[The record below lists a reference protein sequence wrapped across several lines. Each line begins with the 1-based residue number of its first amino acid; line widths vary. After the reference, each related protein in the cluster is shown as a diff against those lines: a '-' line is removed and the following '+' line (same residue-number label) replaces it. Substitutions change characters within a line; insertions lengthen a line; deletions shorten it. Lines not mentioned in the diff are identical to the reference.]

1 MFAKTRSFSFI
12 DRLIIEVEGA
22 VQAPLQVTLKSED
35 GQIWCKTEN
44 RIHAGATSI
53 DWEGLGELPYGI
65 YTVEC
70 SQGKDTVE
78 MKTVKRI

>member
-1 MFAKTRSFSFI
+1 MLAKTRSFSFI
-12 DRLIIEVEGA
+12 DKLIIEIEDA
-22 VQAPLQVTLKSED
+22 VQAPLQVKLKSED

-44 RIHAGATSI
+44 RVHSGATSI
-53 DWEGLGELPYGI
+53 DWEGLGELPYGV
-65 YTVEC
+65 YTLEC